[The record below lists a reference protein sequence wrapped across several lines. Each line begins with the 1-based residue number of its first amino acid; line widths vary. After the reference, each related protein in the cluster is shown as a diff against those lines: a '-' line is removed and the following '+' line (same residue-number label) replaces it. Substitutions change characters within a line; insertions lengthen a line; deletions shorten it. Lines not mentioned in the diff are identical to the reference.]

1 MPGSLVMS
9 SPRSVQRMRSW
20 LAYYVPQRLG
30 TAIPP
35 PRASKAKQPP
45 RATRATRPPRG
56 KRNGTAAKGNKG
68 YTAGTN
74 KKANAAAN
82 GKKNNTSAEG
92 KKHKKIA
99 PSLVLDFF
107 HVLIFALAPSIYIFA
122 LQQIISPVSSFVPPL
137 AVSLSFSTALFF
149 LLIHY
154 RNRGIVFSGDPLVI
168 LVLSVIVGQFSLM
181 VLELLCFVTFVAHQ
195 IRLKAWTFRPKSALI
210 VLIIT
215 IIFCSPFWVGPSSTV
230 GINDAVGCQCNG
242 RFL

>member
-56 KRNGTAAKGNKG
+56 KR
-68 YTAGTN
+68 
-74 KKANAAAN
+74 
-82 GKKNNTSAEG
+82 
-92 KKHKKIA
+92 HKKIA
-99 PSLVLDFF
+99 PSLVLDFV

-122 LQQIISPVSSFVPPL
+122 LQQIISPVSSFIPPL
-137 AVSLSFSTALFF
+137 AINLSFSTALFF

-154 RNRGIVFSGDPLVI
+154 RNSCIVFSGDPLVI
-168 LVLSVIVGQFSLM
+168 LVLFVIVGQFSLM
-181 VLELLCFVTFVAHQ
+181 VLELLGFVTFVAHQ
-195 IRLKAWTFRPKSALI
+195 IRLKAWTHRPCHHDHLLFSILG
-210 VLIIT
+210 
-215 IIFCSPFWVGPSSTV
+215 W
-230 GINDAVGCQCNG
+230 AVQHS
-242 RFL
+242 RHRRRRRLSMQR